1 MDVRS
6 HRRGRQSS
14 GLTLVEILV
23 ALTLMAVVLL
33 PVVIGLSQSLVATSN
48 ASIAAVATS
57 IAREKAEALKADM
70 RAPDFDFS
78 ALTSQPR
85 EPADYKPGDSFFEVD
100 VVVET
105 VRPDDSSNAG
115 LKKAAISVYRAGA
128 DAPLMTLTTYVAPY
142 GV

>member
-1 MDVRS
+1 MQSRY
-6 HRRGRQSS
+6 HRRDNRST

-57 IAREKAEALKADM
+57 VAREKAEALKAET
-70 RAPDFDFS
+70 RAPGFDF
-78 ALTSQPR
+78 ALLTSQPR
-85 EPADYKPGDSFFEVD
+85 ESADYKPGDGYFQVEVL
-100 VVVET
+100 VET
-105 VRPDDSSNAG
+105 IRPDDSNNAG

-128 DAPLMTLTTYVAPY
+128 EDPLMTLTTYLAPH
-142 GV
+142 GI